1 MKLLEYELEQR
12 GSGLL
17 VTFPHLGQVP
27 HATSTRQGGVSSG
40 IYASLNLGLMSGDD
54 LAVVE
59 GNRQIFSHMLGIPI
73 VQNLSM
79 THGTRV
85 AHVRTPED
93 MERPHDADACISNH
107 PQVSLSLTTADC
119 VPILYHDP
127 KAGAVGLAHA
137 GWRGTVNG
145 IAARVVEEM
154 AEKFASRPENLRVA
168 LGPAIAPCCF
178 EVGPEV
184 AEEFHAQYGEQGW
197 IESREPGG
205 SRGRREPPLEH
216 VMKWHIDLHQ
226 ANRVWLER
234 AGVNPG
240 NVRSCPLC
248 TCCRADLF
256 YSWRRENGKTG
267 RLLSAIALKPL
278 D

>member
-12 GSGLL
+12 GTGLL
-17 VTFPHLGQVP
+17 VTFPHLGLVP
-27 HATSTRQGGVSSG
+27 HATSTRQGGLSTG
-40 IYASLNLGLMSGDD
+40 IYESLNLGLMSGDD
-54 LAVVE
+54 LTAVD
-59 GNRQIFSHMLGIPI
+59 GNRQIFSQMLGIPI

-85 AHVRTPED
+85 AHLCTPRD
-93 MERPHDADACISNH
+93 MESPQDADACISNH
-107 PQVSLSLTTADC
+107 AEVSLSLTTADC
-119 VPILYHDP
+119 VPIFFHDP

-154 AEKFASRPENLRVA
+154 TAKLGSRPENVRVG
-168 LGPAIAPCCF
+168 LGPAIGPCCF

-184 AEEFHAQYGEQGW
+184 AQEFHSQYGQQSWVEQ
-197 IESREPGG
+197 
-205 SRGRREPPLEH
+205 RGA
-216 VMKWHIDLHQ
+216 KWHIDLHQ

-234 AGVNPG
+234 AGVSQE

-256 YSWRRENGKTG
+256 YSWRRESGKTG

>member
-1 MKLLEYELEQR
+1 VKLLEYELERR
-12 GSGLL
+12 GTGLL
-17 VTFPHLGQVP
+17 VTFPHLGLVP
-27 HATSTRQGGVSSG
+27 HATSTRQGGGSSG
-40 IYASLNLGLMSGDD
+40 IYESLNLGLMSGED

-59 GNRQIFSHMLGIPI
+59 ENRQIFSHMLGIPI

-79 THGTRV
+79 THGIRV

-168 LGPAIAPCCF
+168 LGPAISPCCF

-184 AEEFHAQYGEQGW
+184 AEAFHAQYGEQAW
-197 IESREPGG
+197 IEKRAP
-205 SRGRREPPLEH
+205 
-216 VMKWHIDLHQ
+216 KWHIDLHQ
-226 ANRVWLER
+226 ANRIWLEK
-234 AGVNPG
+234 AGVSSANI
-240 NVRSCPLC
+240 RSCPLC

-256 YSWRRENGKTG
+256 YSWRREGGKTG
-267 RLLSAIALKPL
+267 RLLSAIALKPM

>member
-1 MKLLEYELEQR
+1 MKLLEYALEPR
-12 GSGLL
+12 GTGWL

-40 IYASLNLGLMSGDD
+40 IYDSLNLGLMSGDD
-54 LAVVE
+54 LTLVDE
-59 GNRQIFSHMLGIPI
+59 NRRIFSRMLGIPI

-79 THGTRV
+79 THGVRV
-85 AHVRTPED
+85 AHLRTPQD

-107 PQVSLSLTTADC
+107 PEVSLSLTTADC
-119 VPILYHDP
+119 VPIFFYDAR
-127 KAGAVGLAHA
+127 AGAVGLAHA

-154 AEKFASRPENLRVA
+154 ADKLGSQARHLRVA
-168 LGPAIAPCCF
+168 LGPAIGLCCF
-178 EVGPEV
+178 EVGDEV
-184 AEEFHAQYGEQGW
+184 AEEFHAQYGSQAW
-197 IESREPGG
+197 IEKRAT
-205 SRGRREPPLEH
+205 
-216 VMKWHIDLHQ
+216 KWHIDLHQ

-234 AGVNPG
+234 VGVSPG
-240 NVRSCPLC
+240 NIRSCPLC

-256 YSWRRENGKTG
+256 YSWRRESGKTG